1 MIDRNLFESNVL
13 KALEDYIQNKNNV
26 KPLSEEFFNRI
37 EALKQK
43 AEELNANRD
52 RT

>member
-1 MIDRNLFESNVL
+1 MINRNLFESNVL
-13 KALEDYIQNKNNV
+13 KSLEDYIQNKNNV
-26 KPLSEEFFNRI
+26 KPLSEDFFNRI

>member
-1 MIDRNLFESNVL
+1 MIDRDLFENNVIRV
-13 KALEDYIQNKNNV
+13 LEDYIQNKNNV
-26 KPLSEEFFNRI
+26 KPLSEDFFKRI

>member
-1 MIDRNLFESNVL
+1 MIDQNLFENNVI
-13 KALEDYIQNKNNV
+13 KVLEDYIQNKNNV
-26 KPLSEEFFNRI
+26 TPLSEDFFHRI

-43 AEELNANRD
+43 AKELHANRD

>member
-1 MIDRNLFESNVL
+1 MDKGDIFEKNFI
-13 KALEDYIQNKNNV
+13 KALEDYMQHNQQV
-26 KPLSEEFFNRI
+26 YPLSESFFERI

-43 AEELNANRD
+43 AKELNANRD

>member
-1 MIDRNLFESNVL
+1 MIDQNLFENNVL
-13 KALEDYIQNKNNV
+13 KVLEDYIQNKNNV
-26 KPLSEEFFNRI
+26 KPLSEDFFNRI

-43 AEELNANRD
+43 AKELHANRD

>member
-1 MIDRNLFESNVL
+1 VLNSEVFENNVI
-13 KALEDYIQNKNNV
+13 KALEDYINYNNQIT
-26 KPLSEEFFNRI
+26 PLSEDFFNRI

-43 AEELNANRD
+43 AKELHANRD